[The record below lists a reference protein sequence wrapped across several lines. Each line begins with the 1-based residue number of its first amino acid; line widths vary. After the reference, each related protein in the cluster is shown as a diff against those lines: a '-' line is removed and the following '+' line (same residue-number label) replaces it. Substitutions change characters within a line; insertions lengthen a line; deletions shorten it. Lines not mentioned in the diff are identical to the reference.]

1 MKSELNEII
10 FHLLV
15 NQSTSLARIEKD
27 LQDKKISPKEQIH
40 FINKYLITNKIP
52 PISIDFDG
60 RVKLENKTREYLYH
74 ILKSSKF
81 INLDYLSPEV
91 RMSLVILLLLT
102 SSSYYSLQDLADFVD
117 VSKNTLLKDIKIIK
131 ERVKGLSVQV
141 EYSRTKGYKIIGTE
155 YNLRKLLVT
164 ELKTLLLRDFAI
176 PLLEKKKFIIPNELF
191 LLEQRLIK
199 VEKVLKISFTDEQIE
214 HLPIILTL
222 LTKRMKAFNREW
234 VSEIKKFDLENTKE
248 LDILKNIFWD
258 LTDLSEKDKLYLALQ
273 VLSSNMLESALD
285 LSRGE
290 DLQFAVDKFLDVVEQ
305 NLAIELIRKKEIK
318 EKLLIHLRPAIY
330 RSWMRLNIQNAI
342 IEQFIKEYS
351 SLFIVIS
358 KSVYPLENFAGKPFS
373 KEEIVYLAM
382 HIQAWLYET
391 QEEKEYVFSAI
402 VVCRNGT
409 SVSKFLLETLKGMF
423 PNFRFLGAFAERS
436 FKKYEKE
443 VDFIFATV
451 PLNTPKKLV
460 IVKPILNKEDRLE
473 LKKQIRI
480 TIEKDI
486 NKKAKELVHYIKKY
500 LNTDDYEKV
509 STKIVDFYQE
519 TAAEPVIEEHLHD
532 TEQIYR
538 FTPENIL
545 FTKAEMDWQDALN
558 FALNSMR
565 KRGSITKKYAKRV
578 IELFANDSSRMMIGP
593 SVYLPHAKPSEGVLK
608 EDFSLLI
615 CKHSVYMP
623 DGELA
628 KMIVVIAPEDNNQ
641 HVPTLLTLNELFL
654 DEQKSKLLF
663 QATDINEILNLLN
676 ESIPT

>member
-1 MKSELNEII
+1 
-10 FHLLV
+10 
-15 NQSTSLARIEKD
+15 
-27 LQDKKISPKEQIH
+27 
-40 FINKYLITNKIP
+40 
-52 PISIDFDG
+52 
-60 RVKLENKTREYLYH
+60 
-74 ILKSSKF
+74 
-81 INLDYLSPEV
+81 
-91 RMSLVILLLLT
+91 
-102 SSSYYSLQDLADFVD
+102 
-117 VSKNTLLKDIKIIK
+117 
-131 ERVKGLSVQV
+131 
-141 EYSRTKGYKIIGTE
+141 
-155 YNLRKLLVT
+155 
-164 ELKTLLLRDFAI
+164 
-176 PLLEKKKFIIPNELF
+176 IPNELF

-290 DLQFAVDKFLDVVEQ
+290 DLQFAVDEFLDVVEQ

-519 TAAEPVIEEHLHD
+519 TTAEPVIEEHLHD

-558 FALNSMR
+558 FALKSMR

>member
-290 DLQFAVDKFLDVVEQ
+290 DLQFAVDEFLDVVEQ

-519 TAAEPVIEEHLHD
+519 TTAEPVIEEHLHD

-558 FALNSMR
+558 FALKSMR